1 MKCEPCTGTPGLT
14 SLEAAR
20 RLQRYGPNAAAE
32 ERRHPGRV
40 LLGKLWA
47 PVPWMLEV
55 VIVLQVLMG
64 RHIEAAVIAVLLVFN
79 AVLGFLQ
86 ENRASN
92 ALALLRRRLAVQAR
106 VLRDGRWRLL
116 PARELVPGD
125 VIHLRMGDLTPADV
139 RVDSGSILLDQSAL
153 TGESAPVEIEAGG
166 TARAGTVVQRGE
178 ASGEV
183 TATGARTAF
192 GKTAELVR
200 LAHTGSHLQT
210 IIFTIVQSLVALD
223 LVLVAAVLVYAVETG
238 MKASEI
244 LPFAL
249 ILLVAS
255 VPVALPATFTVATA
269 LGALELARQ
278 GVLVT
283 RLSAI
288 EEAAGMDVLCSDK
301 TGTIT
306 ENRLSVAAVRAYQ
319 PQREEDVLRLAAAA
333 CDESTQDALDLAILR
348 AARADGIAAA
358 PEQRLQFIPFD
369 PAIKRSEAALK
380 QGENLLRVVKG
391 APQIVRGLCAVGG
404 ESIEQDVEQLATEGH
419 RILAVAAGTDGE
431 LHLAGLIGFQDSPH
445 ADSRQLV
452 RDLHGLGVR
461 ILMVT
466 GDSSATAQTVARQ
479 VGIGEH
485 VCSPEQLQQLDE
497 QTPDCEVFAG
507 VLPEDKYRLVR
518 ALQRQGHIIGMTGD
532 GVNDAPALKQAEV
545 GIAVANATDVAKAA
559 ASLVLTNPG
568 LGDIV
573 AAVQL
578 AVGSTSACSPTRLTR
593 SSRPSKSPCC

>member
-1 MKCEPCTGTPGLT
+1 MKCEPRAAAPGLT
-14 SLEAAR
+14 STEATR
-20 RLQRYGPNAAAE
+20 RLQQYGPNEAAE
-32 ERRHPGRV
+32 ERHHPGRA

-47 PVPWMLEV
+47 PMPWMLEV
-55 VIVLQVLMG
+55 TIALQLLLG
-64 RHIEAAVIAVLLVFN
+64 RHVEATVIAALLVFN

-92 ALALLRRRLAVQAR
+92 ALTLLRRRLTVQAR
-106 VLRDGRWRLL
+106 VLRDGRWQLL

-153 TGESAPVEIEAGG
+153 TGESAPVEIETGG
-166 TARAGTVVQRGE
+166 TARTGTVVQRGE

-192 GKTAELVR
+192 GKTVELVR
-200 LAHTGSHLQT
+200 LAHTGSHLQS
-210 IIFTIVQSLVALD
+210 IIFTIIRYLIALD
-223 LVLVAAVLVYAVETG
+223 VVLVAAVLVYALAAG
-238 MKASEI
+238 IALSEI

-306 ENRLSVAAVRAYQ
+306 ENRLSVAAVRAYE
-319 PQREEDVLRLAAAA
+319 PYREEDVLHLAAAA
-333 CDESTQDALDLAILR
+333 CDESTQDALDLAILH
-348 AARADGIAAA
+348 AAVAAGVA
-358 PEQRLQFIPFD
+358 PVAEQRLQFIPFD
-369 PAIKRSEAALK
+369 PAIKRSEAVLR
-380 QGENLLRVVKG
+380 QGENSLRVVKG
-391 APQIVRGLCAVGG
+391 APQVVRGLCAVGG
-404 ESIEQDVEQLATEGH
+404 ESMEQDVERLAVEGN
-419 RILAVAAGTDGE
+419 RILAIAAGSE
-431 LHLAGLIGFQDSPH
+431 NALRLAGLIGLQDPPR

-452 RDLHGLGVR
+452 RDLNDLGVR
-461 ILMVT
+461 VLMVT

-479 VGIGEH
+479 VGIGER
-485 VCSPEQLQQLDE
+485 VCPPEQLQHELDAN
-497 QTPDCEVFAG
+497 TLNCEVFAG
-507 VLPEDKYRLVR
+507 VLPEGNRS
-518 ALQRQGHIIGMTGD
+518 H
-532 GVNDAPALKQAEV
+532 
-545 GIAVANATDVAKAA
+545 
-559 ASLVLTNPG
+559 
-568 LGDIV
+568 LG
-573 AAVQL
+573 A
-578 AVGSTSACSPTRLTR
+578 
-593 SSRPSKSPCC
+593 